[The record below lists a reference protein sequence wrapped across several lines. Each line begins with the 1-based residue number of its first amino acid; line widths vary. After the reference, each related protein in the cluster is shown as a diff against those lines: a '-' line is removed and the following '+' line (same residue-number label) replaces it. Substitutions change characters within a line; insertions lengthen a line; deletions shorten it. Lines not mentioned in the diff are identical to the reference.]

1 MAAICGI
8 LYRIDSAFRT
18 SPIAIVVRPRAP
30 FRLIVG
36 CGGGAHYVSMCM
48 FSIWHASWQRVLLVG
63 STVLVIMLVTS
74 CSTTR
79 NVGEPG
85 LETPEG
91 IASYYGAKYAG
102 RPTANGEIFDPS
114 ALTAAHKTL
123 PFGSRVR
130 VTRLDRPDK
139 PSVVVRIND
148 RGPFKRGR
156 IIDLTREA
164 ARRIDMIGD
173 GLADV
178 RLEVLSYP
186 KDVDV
191 TADTSSGA
199 GW

>member
-1 MAAICGI
+1 M
-8 LYRIDSAFRT
+8 R
-18 SPIAIVVRPRAP
+18 
-30 FRLIVG
+30 
-36 CGGGAHYVSMCM
+36 M
-48 FSIWHASWQRVLLVG
+48 FPIWHVMWQRFLVGGSTLLVI
-63 STVLVIMLVTS
+63 LLVTS
-74 CSTTR
+74 CGTTS

-85 LETPEG
+85 LDTPEG

-130 VTRLDRPDK
+130 VTRLDRPEE

-186 KDVDV
+186 EDVDV
-191 TADTSSGA
+191 ASDESSGKR
-199 GW
+199 W